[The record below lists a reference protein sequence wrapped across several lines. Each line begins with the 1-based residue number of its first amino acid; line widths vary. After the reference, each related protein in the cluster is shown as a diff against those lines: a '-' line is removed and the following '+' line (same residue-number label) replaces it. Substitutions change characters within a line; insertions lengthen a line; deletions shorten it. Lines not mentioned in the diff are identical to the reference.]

1 MSGGAAAYIEACR
14 NRLNNLL
21 DTVPLVATAHPAA
34 DNAGLAEL
42 ENACRYA
49 LTNGGKRIRPVL
61 FYGAADAV
69 GAEGNPE
76 ALDHAALALEMIHA
90 YSLVHDDLPAMD
102 DDDLRRGKPS
112 LHRAW
117 DEATAILVGDALQ
130 ARAFE
135 LIAGAPGLDASRK
148 VDMLATLAAA
158 AGAGGM
164 VGGQFLDIRA
174 TGSKLDAQNLQAM
187 HSLKTGALIRASL
200 ALGGIATHASPAQ
213 LEALDTYGGHIGLAF
228 QVVDDL
234 LDVEGDP
241 AALGK
246 TCGKDGVANKPTYVQ
261 LLGTEGA
268 RAESRR
274 LLELALEALADL
286 GGAADGLRNL
296 ARYIVTRDR

>member
-1 MSGGAAAYIEACR
+1 MNCGAAAYIEECR

-21 DTVPLVATAHPAA
+21 DTVPLVTTDRWAT
-34 DNAGLAEL
+34 NSAGLAEL

-69 GAEGNPE
+69 GAGESSEG
-76 ALDHAALALEMIHA
+76 LDHAALALEMIHT

-135 LIAGAPGLDASRK
+135 LIAGAPDLEAAQK
-148 VDMLATLAAA
+148 VDMLATLAEA

-164 VGGQFLDIRA
+164 VGGQYLDISA
-174 TGSKLDAQNLQAM
+174 TGSNLDARNLQAM

-200 ALGGIATHASPAQ
+200 ALGGIVGGASPAQ
-213 LEALDTYGGHIGLAF
+213 LEALDTHGGHIGLAF

-261 LLGTEGA
+261 LLGVEGA

-274 LLELALEALADL
+274 LLELALEALAGFGD
-286 GGAADGLRNL
+286 AAAGLRNL